1 MLHPAAGPHGHGAA
15 AGGYNGLLFE
25 WLISLRFQ
33 PEDARGYTTA
43 LVRLGF
49 DDLQSLREARK
60 KSRCDA
66 TQHDLHRAGMKPGH
80 VKRALKALDARP
92 HHHQPRHVQQPRCGR
107 SPSPS
112 PSCAQQQQPLQLA
125 TATAEFNIASSVD
138 TTKFSSSGSGDSD
151 SSSSS
156 NNNIDSHSSTTVN
169 STVSTN
175 TTTVTTTRNSN
186 AAAAA
191 AAAGGWVVRN
201 SDGSIVLPPGVSCV
215 VCEDGNGQRLR
226 YAVAPPP
233 PDHGSEAITGT
244 AKSVGVA
251 AAAAAAGGVPIRRST
266 STTVAGAGEAA
277 IRRSTNSGAPRGR
290 GGRGAGEGTKS
301 LTPPGAA
308 DGPAL
313 PHRAPFHSG
322 KNKTAVASAERTNT
336 VEDRGEHSA
345 STHAPKH
352 AAVIAMPS
360 YDWRA
365 AAAAEEASRLD
376 GAAHSDGD
384 KASISRRLRGWHR
397 GGGDSGGGGGG
408 SSGYGS
414 RDGRAAT
421 FFSAKGEHQS
431 MPVVETLQ
439 NKSSARARLLCRGI
453 GGTRGGG
460 SSSSSGG
467 GGGGGGGRADFEA
480 GSSSSSPSTDSGLIT
495 EDFSLM
501 GSFTQPS
508 TGDTTPLLP
517 VWDSSSPTAST
528 AVGDANAAA
537 DGLPLG
543 YRERDLRNQHQQ
555 LDNLPAMRR
564 RPPCAD
570 TRVRATGRGRRE
582 LPGYKH
588 RNSQQQLQRQQQQ
601 LQQQQQ
607 QQQAPQ
613 YMAVLTSP
621 PRNQRG
627 GGGGVAT
634 TGRSK
639 NNPKLVRR
647 AFCSEAVTP
656 GAAAAASSRSPP
668 DCSGSRTSAPLLC
681 RRSRGYTA
689 TADEVKNPHSLSS
702 VSGAIVA
709 TATGANV
716 VGIAGPARFG
726 PPGRME
732 VISPVEGGG
741 GGGID
746 LGAVGDVLGRGGHVK
761 TIRRIRSSGLAMSNS
776 NSSSSKPDSPLLTRT
791 PGDSGGCGG
800 GSDEDD
806 GAAND
811 GPRFALPST
820 LLVLPAKVAI
830 TEAAPEGRTTVKEL
844 DGVVDVP
851 EEIVDASCKSWGT
864 SGGGGG
870 GGGGRLLMTL
880 DEDSVTTA
888 SAEHRKGGPL
898 GCLGQ
903 VHGLN
908 REGWG
913 VSCVIS
919 EEILKS
925 GGGGGGGGGA
935 ASNDGHDDDDDDGHD
950 DADADGDGGGDDVSF
965 DYLSQLSLDLDNLKE
980 QGFTCSL
987 APSYDLS
994 EDGGT
999 LRTHGFVLQPDG
1011 IKSTPTPNYAGFD
1024 TSSRNSI
1031 SRGCN
1036 EERLRCLRPA
1046 SIHTASGSIARTP
1059 RSYDSGF
1066 GASCSGANAPLPP
1079 PPPLTGTPRR
1089 PREKTILLDEIGRGG
1104 GGTVHKAIHVPSM
1117 RLVAVKMVE
1126 VHDDE
1131 KRHQIL
1137 RELKTLLSMKP
1148 VPLPSPCVAA
1158 SDSTSAGTS
1167 GLGHHPGLGDWC
1179 GGGGAD
1185 SGTGSSCGS
1194 SSQDADSPISGCG
1207 PAAKEGGPPP
1217 LPRAECFGEGDH
1229 SSGSE
1234 EQDRTRTTASV
1245 SSQGGTLSSRDGTP
1259 PFPSQQHQRPLPP
1272 QAQQPPP
1279 RRRRRR
1285 AGGHDGSS
1293 SNNPSKSK
1301 DLTLPVITF
1310 HDAYM
1315 DRERGRVC
1323 MVMEYMNGGTLQQF
1337 VSGGQALSE
1346 PALAG
1351 VARSVLRGLAEMHAQ
1366 RKIHRDIKPSNILLD
1381 SQGRVKISDFGVVR
1395 ELNQTGSF
1403 GQTFTGTATYMSPE
1417 RIKDSGHG
1425 CPSDIWSLG
1434 MVIAALALGHFPL
1447 STGAASTDR
1456 MFDLIQ
1462 AITEDPI
1469 PALSPL
1475 AFSPELCDFVDLM
1488 LRRDPA
1494 ERPTAPE
1501 LLKHP
1506 FFVENHDQGCHI
1518 QSLVD
1523 MVKVAPA
1530 TLPEVQSLL
1539 KKVVDYHLAEAVEEK
1554 SYNDRDASASFFGK
1568 DTLSWG
1574 GWSPHQ
1580 APLPPSLRKAD
1591 VEVLAGQLQVTRTE
1605 LVKEYEKIR
1614 KRAERELFGDNP
1626 PSSFWRRS
1634 GGGGGGGSS
1643 GAIAPV
1649 TPGFYPHGRGS
1660 SGGGGEHT
1668 RRPCYFMSSPQCP
1681 DLTCSSRRGGSGGG
1695 GG

>member
-49 DDLQSLREARK
+49 DDLQSLREARECC
-60 KSRCDA
+60 CDA

-80 VKRALKALDARP
+80 VKRALKALDAHP
-92 HHHQPRHVQQPRCGR
+92 NHPQPRHIQQPRCGS

-112 PSCAQQQQPLQLA
+112 PPCAQPQQQQPLQLA
-125 TATAEFNIASSVD
+125 TATTEFNIASSGD
-138 TTKFSSSGSGDSD
+138 TTKFSSSNSSN
-151 SSSSS
+151 SSSS
-156 NNNIDSHSSTTVN
+156 NSNSHSSTAAN
-169 STVSTN
+169 STVSAN
-175 TTTVTTTRNSN
+175 TTTVTTAKNGN

-191 AAAGGWVVRN
+191 AASTGGWVVRN
-201 SDGSIVLPPGVSCV
+201 SDGSIILPPGVSCV

-226 YAVAPPP
+226 YALAPPP
-233 PDHGSEAITGT
+233 PTHCPEAIRGT
-244 AKSVGVA
+244 AKSAGVA
-251 AAAAAAGGVPIRRST
+251 VAVAAAAGGVPIRRST
-266 STTVAGAGEAA
+266 STTVAGVGQAV
-277 IRRSTNSGAPRGR
+277 IRRSTSSGAPRGR

-313 PHRAPFHSG
+313 PHQAPFHPN
-322 KNKTAVASAERTNT
+322 KNKTAVASAERTNAA
-336 VEDRGEHSA
+336 EELGEHSA

-352 AAVIAMPS
+352 ATTTATTLSS
-360 YDWRA
+360 YGWRA
-365 AAAAEEASRLD
+365 AASRLD

-384 KASISRRLRGWHR
+384 KASTSRRLRGWHR
-397 GGGDSGGGGGG
+397 GGGGGGGGGDSGGG

-414 RDGRAAT
+414 RGARAAT

-431 MPVVETLQ
+431 MPVVVALQ
-439 NKSSARARLLCRGI
+439 NKSSVRARLLCRGT
-453 GGTRGGG
+453 GGTRGGD
-460 SSSSSGG
+460 SSSSSSS
-467 GGGGGGGRADFEA
+467 GGGGGGRADFEA

-501 GSFTQPS
+501 GSFTQS
-508 TGDTTPLLP
+508 SAGDMAPLLP
-517 VWDSSSPTAST
+517 VWDSNSPAPST
-528 AVGDANAAA
+528 AVGDAIAAA
-537 DGLPLG
+537 DGLTLG
-543 YRERDLRNQHQQ
+543 YRERDPRHQHQQ
-555 LDNLPAMRR
+555 FDTLSAMRR
-564 RPPCAD
+564 RLPCAD
-570 TRVRATGRGRRE
+570 ARVGATGRGRRE

-588 RNSQQQLQRQQQQ
+588 RHSQQQFQQQQQQQQQQ
-601 LQQQQQ
+601 L

-621 PRNQRG
+621 PRNKRG
-627 GGGGVAT
+627 GGGVTA
-634 TGRSK
+634 GRSK
-639 NNPKLVRR
+639 NNPKPVRR
-647 AFCSEAVTP
+647 AFCSEAVAP
-656 GAAAAASSRSPP
+656 AAAAAGSSRSPP
-668 DCSGSRTSAPLLC
+668 DRSGSRASVPLPC
-681 RRSRGYTA
+681 RRSRGYAA
-689 TADEVKNPHSLSS
+689 TPDEEMNPIDHSLSS
-702 VSGAIVA
+702 VSGAIVGP
-709 TATGANV
+709 ATGASG
-716 VGIAGPARFG
+716 VGNAGSARSG

-732 VISPVEGGG
+732 VISPVEGGA
-741 GGGID
+741 ID
-746 LGAVGDVLGRGGHVK
+746 LGPVGDVLGRGGHVK
-761 TIRRIRSSGLAMSNS
+761 TIRRIRSNGRALS
-776 NSSSSKPDSPLLTRT
+776 NSSGSKPDSPLLAARI

-800 GSDEDD
+800 GGGGGGGGGSDGDD
-806 GAAND
+806 GANN
-811 GPRFALPST
+811 GPRYALPST
-820 LLVLPAKVAI
+820 LLVLPAKVAVS
-830 TEAAPEGRTTVKEL
+830 EAAPKGRTTVREL
-844 DGVVDVP
+844 GGVVDVP
-851 EEIVDASCKSWGT
+851 EDIVDASCKSWGT
-864 SGGGGG
+864 GGGG
-870 GGGGRLLMTL
+870 GGGGRPLMTL
-880 DEDSVTTA
+880 DEDNVTTA
-888 SAEHRKGGPL
+888 SVEQRTGGPL

-903 VHGLN
+903 AHGRN

-913 VSCVIS
+913 VSRVVS
-919 EEILKS
+919 EEILRSGGAS
-925 GGGGGGGGGA
+925 GGGASGGGASSGGASGGGGGA
-935 ASNDGHDDDDDDGHD
+935 ASDDGNDDDDHGDDGGGD
-950 DADADGDGGGDDVSF
+950 DGDADGDGDGDDVSF
-965 DYLSQLSLDLDNLKE
+965 GPLSQLSLDLDNLKE
-980 QGFTCSL
+980 QGFTCRE
-987 APSYDLS
+987 ARSYDLS

-1011 IKSTPTPNYAGFD
+1011 IKSTPTPNYASFD

-1031 SRGCN
+1031 SRGCYN
-1036 EERLRCLRPA
+1036 EERTRCFRAA

-1059 RSYDSGF
+1059 RSHDSGF
-1066 GASCSGANAPLPP
+1066 GASCSGANVPLPP

-1148 VPLPSPCVAA
+1148 VPLPSPCTTAG
-1158 SDSTSAGTS
+1158 DSTSAGTS
-1167 GLGHHPGLGDWC
+1167 GLGHHHPGLGDWC

-1185 SGTGSSCGS
+1185 SGTGSSCYS
-1194 SSQDADSPISGCG
+1194 SSQDADSPNNGCG

-1217 LPRAECFGEGDH
+1217 PAGRGAECFGAGDQ
-1229 SSGSE
+1229 SSGSSE
-1234 EQDRTRTTASV
+1234 EQDRTHTTASV
-1245 SSQGGTLSSRDGTP
+1245 SSRGGTLSSRDGTP
-1259 PFPSQQHQRPLPP
+1259 SFPSQQQQQRPLPP
-1272 QAQQPPP
+1272 QAQQQPQQ
-1279 RRRRRR
+1279 RRRRRPR

-1293 SNNPSKSK
+1293 NDPPGGK

-1323 MVMEYMNGGTLQQF
+1323 MVMEYMNGGTLQDF
-1337 VSGGQALSE
+1337 VTGGQALSE

-1447 STGAASTDR
+1447 STGAVSTDR

-1469 PALSPL
+1469 PALSPQ
-1475 AFSPELCDFVDLM
+1475 AFSPELCGFVDLM

-1506 FFVENHDQGCHI
+1506 FLVENHDQGCHI
-1518 QSLVD
+1518 RSLVD

-1605 LVKEYEKIR
+1605 L
-1614 KRAERELFGDNP
+1614 
-1626 PSSFWRRS
+1626 
-1634 GGGGGGGSS
+1634 
-1643 GAIAPV
+1643 
-1649 TPGFYPHGRGS
+1649 
-1660 SGGGGEHT
+1660 
-1668 RRPCYFMSSPQCP
+1668 
-1681 DLTCSSRRGGSGGG
+1681 
-1695 GG
+1695 